1 MEKQSVISYK
11 IYSNERL
18 NPVSFHG
25 KEIHPIYIQVI
36 YERKPI
42 YFKSYFFDLLS
53 KEKYAMNWIDGKKI
67 PQEKQIIQK
76 EEALINFLIERQ
88 DRQFSFDTFLKDYYY
103 FGKDLLDDM
112 DEGFKDYL
120 KTFFEDEGKPQLGL
134 LVQTSSN
141 KIMSSELV
149 NEFRLSLKS
158 DIYRKLLGN
167 APAYAPPYLFIHDFS
182 KKILKLEPQTFSI
195 YQWQIYQDDL
205 KVFLKKEY
213 SQYSFKD
220 VQEYVHKLI
229 SK

>member
-18 NPVSFHG
+18 KPVSFHG
-25 KEIHPIYIQVI
+25 KEIHPLYIQVI

-53 KEKYAMNWIDGKKI
+53 KEKYALKWIAGKKI

-76 EEALINFLIERQ
+76 EESLINFLIERQ
-88 DRQFSFDTFLKDYYY
+88 ARQFSFDTFLKDYYY
-103 FGKDLLDDM
+103 YGKDLLDDM

-141 KIMSSELV
+141 KIMSAELV
-149 NEFRLSLKS
+149 NELKLSLKS
-158 DIYRKLLGN
+158 ELYKNMLEN
-167 APAYAPPYLFIHDFS
+167 APAYAPPYLFIYDFT
-182 KKILKLEPQTFSI
+182 KKILKQDLETLSVYEWEIF
-195 YQWQIYQDDL
+195 QDDL
-205 KVFLKKEY
+205 RAFLKKEY
-213 SQYSFKD
+213 PQYSFKN
-220 VQEYVHKLI
+220 VQEYIRKLI

>member
-18 NPVSFHG
+18 KPVSFHG
-25 KEIHPIYIQVI
+25 KEIHPLYIQVI

-53 KEKYAMNWIDGKKI
+53 KEKYALNWISGKKI
-67 PQEKQIIQK
+67 PREKQIIQK

-88 DRQFSFDTFLKDYYY
+88 DRQFSFNTFLKDYYY
-103 FGKDLLDDM
+103 YGKDLLDKM
-112 DEGFKDYL
+112 DEGFKNYL
-120 KTFFEDEGKPQLGL
+120 KTFFEDEGKPQLGR

-141 KIMSSELV
+141 KIMSAELV
-149 NEFRLSLKS
+149 NEFRLTLKS
-158 DIYRKLLGN
+158 ELYKNMLEN
-167 APAYAPPYLFIHDFS
+167 APAYAPPYLFIYDFT
-182 KKILKLEPQTFSI
+182 KKILKQEPQTFSI
-195 YQWQIYQDDL
+195 YQWEIFQDDL
-205 KVFLKKEY
+205 KAFLKIEY

-220 VQEYVHKLI
+220 VQEYMRKLI